1 MNKLNKIMKKAT
13 VEKEYKLV
21 KKENKPAKKEIKI
34 LKNVQ

>member
-13 VEKEYKLV
+13 VEKENKLV

>member
-13 VEKEYKLV
+13 VE
-21 KKENKPAKKEIKI
+21 KENKPAKKEIKI

>member
-13 VEKEYKLV
+13 VEKENKLV
-21 KKENKPAKKEIKI
+21 KKENKTAKKEIKI